1 MAQTTNLNV
10 SPYFDDFNAD
20 DNYYKVLFKPGLPVQ
35 ARELT
40 GLQSIL
46 QNQIAKFGQH
56 MFKEGAKV
64 IPGNTTY
71 FRDYFCVELNNEYL
85 GITVESYIDQL
96 LNRKIVGLTSGVTAK
111 IVNILNSSDSERD
124 NLTLYIKYDSAGIN
138 NINNVFLD
146 GELLA
151 ADIDIISGPEN
162 SAFIPKG
169 EAFASAIST
178 DATSTAASFSVSE
191 GIYFVRGNFVNVPS
205 QTLVLTQYSNTP
217 TGRIGLRILEETINS
232 DEDENLTDNS
242 KGFNNFAAPG
252 ADRLKISCSLFFKG
266 SDDLNDD
273 DFVELASVRDGNLIT
288 KGTTSDYNIL
298 EDELARR
305 TFAESGDYTVKPF
318 SISVRDSLNNN
329 VGNNGVYN

>member
-56 MFKEGAKV
+56 IFKEGAKV

-71 FRDYFCVELNNEYL
+71 FRDYSCVELNNEYL
-85 GITVESYIDQL
+85 GITVQSYINQL
-96 LNRKIVGLTSGVTAK
+96 LNRKIVGLTSGVSAT
-111 IVNILNSSDSERD
+111 IVKILNSSESERD
-124 NLTLYIKYDSAGIN
+124 NLTIYVKYDSSGVN
-138 NINNVFLD
+138 NINKTFID
-146 GELLA
+146 GETFA
-151 ADIDIISGPEN
+151 ADVDIVSGPEN
-162 SAFIPKG
+162 SSFIPRG
-169 EAFASAIST
+169 ESFASAIST
-178 DATSTAASFSVSE
+178 NATSTGASYSVSE
-191 GIYFVRGNFVNVPS
+191 GVYFVRGTFVNVPT
-205 QTLVLTQYSNTP
+205 QTLILSQYSNTP

-252 ADRLKISCSLFFKG
+252 ADRLKITCNLFFKG
-266 SDDLNDD
+266 IDDLNDD
-273 DFVELASVRDGNLIT
+273 DFVELASVRNGILRT
-288 KGTTSDYNIL
+288 KATTSDYNVL
-298 EDELARR
+298 DDELARR
-305 TFAESGDYTVKPF
+305 TYAESGDYTVRPF
-318 SISVRDSLNNN
+318 Q
-329 VGNNGVYN
+329 